1 MCLHK
6 NTLRKEH
13 ERRRVAGKT
22 VEETRCARRRLVVVV
37 VFLLSLSSLLLF
49 FVVAKRAKERP
60 LMTLFFSLFFSSSQ
74 PTTQKRTSRV
84 ISLSLSLFVKSTKVC
99 VDWRVSPA
107 WISPRKLPTP
117 SSNCAARTSRPWRS
131 SPCWKVW
138 PGDGEKST
146 TPRCRRLCN
155 TKKGRHIRNT

>member
-49 FVVAKRAKERP
+49 FVIAKRAKERP

-84 ISLSLSLFVKSTKVC
+84 ISLSLFICEVDESLRRLARLSG
-99 VDWRVSPA
+99 VDFSPEIADAVIELCRANVSPVA
-107 WISPRKLPTP
+107 IVSVLKSLAGRRREEHN
-117 SSNCAARTSRPWRS
+117 SAMS
-131 SPCWKVW
+131 SP
-138 PGDGEKST
+138 
-146 TPRCRRLCN
+146 L
-155 TKKGRHIRNT
+155 